1 MKSGPLNP
9 RIDSALCA
17 PDGGA
22 WDVRNATGEEG
33 EMIPRS
39 DIVSRIWQDDRRL
52 FRFVPLLFASSVYR
66 AGITLRNHAY
76 DAGMRHAS
84 RMPCPVISVGN
95 IMVGGTGKTPMVIM
109 LARMLQEHGWKP
121 AVLSRGYGGKRKGPA
136 AVVSDGHEI
145 LTGPEE
151 GGDEPVL
158 MGRSLP
164 GVPVIVAGDRS
175 RAGRVAVDRFQ
186 ADVLILDDGFQHRR
200 LARDMDIVLLD
211 AGRPFGNGFLLP
223 RGGLREPPAALR
235 RADVVVMTSTE
246 EEGAPPPDG
255 IPPIPV
261 FSARRRPVALVQGP
275 TNEISPLADLAGQ
288 KVCAFTGIAR
298 PDSFRRILEPLCGGI
313 VSFLPFPD
321 HHTYTARDVED
332 IRQAR
337 RDSGARI
344 LLTTEKDGIK
354 LTRFSDFFKDVCLLR
369 IDMEIMPSRRE
380 FEEHILTRLRQ

>member
-1 MKSGPLNP
+1 MVPVNK
-9 RIDSALCA
+9 
-17 PDGGA
+17 
-22 WDVRNATGEEG
+22 
-33 EMIPRS
+33 
-39 DIVSRIWQDDRRL
+39 IVSRIFHDDRKLARY
-52 FRFVPLLFASSVYR
+52 VPLLFASFIYRVGINFRNYVYDT
-66 AGITLRNHAY
+66 GI
-76 DAGMRHAS
+76 RHAF

-109 LARMLQEHGWKP
+109 LARMLEEHGWKP
-121 AVLSRGYGGKRKGPA
+121 AVLSRGYGGKRKGRA

-145 LTGPEE
+145 LMGPRE

-158 MGRSLP
+158 IGRSLP
-164 GVPVIVAGDRS
+164 GVPVIVARDRS
-175 RAGRVAVDRFQ
+175 HAGRLAVDRFQ

-223 RGGLREPPAALR
+223 RGGLRELPTALR

-246 EEGAPPPDG
+246 EEAAPPPDG

-261 FSARRRPVALVQGP
+261 FRARRRPVALVKGP
-275 TNEISPLADLAGQ
+275 ANETRLLADLAGE

-298 PDSFRRILEPLCGGI
+298 PESFRRILEPLCGGI
-313 VSFLPFPD
+313 ASFLPFPD
-321 HHTYTARDVED
+321 HHVYTARDVED

-354 LTRFSDFFKDVCLLR
+354 LARFPDFFKDLYLLR
-369 IDMEIMPSRRE
+369 IAMEITPSRRE

>member
-1 MKSGPLNP
+1 
-9 RIDSALCA
+9 
-17 PDGGA
+17 
-22 WDVRNATGEEG
+22 
-33 EMIPRS
+33 MIPRS
-39 DIVSRIWQDDRRL
+39 DIVSRIWRDDRRL
-52 FRFVPLLFASSVYR
+52 LRFVPLVFASSVYR
-66 AGITLRNHAY
+66 AGITLRNHVY
-76 DAGMRHAS
+76 DAGIRHAR

-121 AVLSRGYGGKRKGPA
+121 AVLSRGYGGKRKGRA

-164 GVPVIVAGDRS
+164 GVPVIVGRDRA

-211 AGRPFGNGFLLP
+211 AGRPFGNRFLLP
-223 RGGLREPPAALR
+223 RGGLREPPTALR

-246 EEGAPPPDG
+246 EEAGPPPED
-255 IPPIPV
+255 IPQIPV
-261 FSARRRPVALVQGP
+261 FSARRRPVALVKGP
-275 TNEISPLADLAGQ
+275 ANETRPLVDLAGE

-298 PDSFRRILEPLCGGI
+298 PESFRRILEPLCGGI
-313 VSFLPFPD
+313 ASFLPFPD
-321 HHTYTARDVED
+321 HHVYIARDVED
-332 IRQAR
+332 IRQVW

-354 LTRFSDFFKDVCLLR
+354 LARFPDFFKDLYLLR
-369 IDMEIMPSRRE
+369 IAMEITPSRRE